1 MQTIETPHIE
11 TLETP
16 REIISQ
22 DFKSVG
28 ELPIKGGWGYSIEDA
43 VIIDKNDPLLLHED
57 NVDFLSIQKVF
68 VEKRIY
74 EELIVFRNRDDA
86 FSGIKWKILKQEL
99 IRVDDR
105 AYDFLTFEVTALPRK
120 DWEFLKQ
127 EWEENSEAVS
137 FDKGLHFEKHNALSV
152 IYTTQYFFDI
162 TDFV

>member
-16 REIISQ
+16 RDIISQ

-43 VIIDKNDPLLLHED
+43 VIIDKNDPLLLNED

-74 EELIVFRNRDDA
+74 EELIVFRNRNDD
-86 FSGIKWKILKQEL
+86 FLGIKWKMLKQEL
-99 IRVDDR
+99 IRVDER
-105 AYDFLTFEVTALPRK
+105 AYDILTFEVTALPRK
-120 DWEFLKQ
+120 DWELLKQ
-127 EWEENSEAVS
+127 EWEENSESVS
-137 FDKGLHFEKHNALSV
+137 FDKDFHFEKHNSLSV